1 MISHQ
6 KLKDIIKKEDGKRI
20 SKKAIDKLNRILEQ
34 KIKEIINKA
43 IRNADFS
50 GRKTIKEED
59 IQ

>member
-1 MISHQ
+1 MISYQ
-6 KLKDIIKKEDGKRI
+6 KIKDIVKKEDGKRI

-43 IRNADFS
+43 VRNADFS

>member
-6 KLKDIIKKEDGKRI
+6 KIKDIVKKEDGKRI

-34 KIKEIINKA
+34 KIREIINKA
-43 IRNADFS
+43 VRNADFS

-59 IQ
+59 VQ

>member
-1 MISHQ
+1 MISSQ
-6 KLKDIIKKEDGKRI
+6 KLKKIIKKENNKRI

-34 KIKEIINKA
+34 KIKEIIKKA